1 MSGTRKETVMA
12 ESKAIKDYIYENKS
26 LVLATVD
33 EAGNPQIRHIGG
45 YTIDG
50 KDILFSTG
58 KDTDKTREIANNNN
72 VALLFQH
79 EGQQELKNVTLY
91 GKARKLDEEETKKAV
106 DLIKIRRPQL
116 RYTPEANIIYRVE
129 SESVKVLDFSK
140 EDKQVVFPASE
151 LA

>member
-1 MSGTRKETVMA
+1 M
-12 ESKAIKDYIYENKS
+12 
-26 LVLATVD
+26 VLATVD
-33 EAGNPQIRHIGG
+33 EAGKPQIRHIGG

-129 SESVKVLDFSK
+129 SESVKVLDFSN
-140 EDKQVVFPASE
+140 EERQVVFPASE

>member
-1 MSGTRKETVMA
+1 M
-12 ESKAIKDYIYENKS
+12 
-26 LVLATVD
+26 VLATVD

-140 EDKQVVFPASE
+140 EERQVVFPASE

>member
-1 MSGTRKETVMA
+1 MA

-33 EAGNPQIRHIGG
+33 EAGNPQLRHIGG

-58 KDTDKTREIANNNN
+58 KDTDKTKEIANNNN

-116 RYTPEANIIYRVE
+116 RYTSEANIIYRVE

-140 EDKQVVFPASE
+140 EERQVVFPASE

>member
-1 MSGTRKETVMA
+1 MA

-58 KDTDKTREIANNNN
+58 KDTDKTKEIANNNN

-140 EDKQVVFPASE
+140 EERQVVFPASE

>member
-1 MSGTRKETVMA
+1 MA

-33 EAGNPQIRHIGG
+33 EAGNPQLRHIGG

-58 KDTDKTREIANNNN
+58 KDTDKTKEIANNNN

-91 GKARKLDEEETKKAV
+91 GKARKLDDEETKKAV

-140 EDKQVVFPASE
+140 EERQVVFPASE

>member
-1 MSGTRKETVMA
+1 MA

>member
-1 MSGTRKETVMA
+1 M
-12 ESKAIKDYIYENKS
+12 
-26 LVLATVD
+26 ATVD
-33 EAGNPQIRHIGG
+33 EAGNPQLRHIGG

-58 KDTDKTREIANNNN
+58 KDTDKTKEIANNNN

-140 EDKQVVFPASE
+140 EERQVVFPASE

>member
-1 MSGTRKETVMA
+1 M
-12 ESKAIKDYIYENKS
+12 
-26 LVLATVD
+26 VLATVD
-33 EAGNPQIRHIGG
+33 EAGNPQLRHIGG

-79 EGQQELKNVTLY
+79 EGQQEIKNVTLY

-140 EDKQVVFPASE
+140 EERQVVFPASE

>member
-1 MSGTRKETVMA
+1 MA

-33 EAGNPQIRHIGG
+33 EAGNPQLRHIGG

-58 KDTDKTREIANNNN
+58 KDTDKTKEIANNNN

-79 EGQQELKNVTLY
+79 EGQQELKNITLY

-140 EDKQVVFPASE
+140 EERQVVFPASE

>member
-1 MSGTRKETVMA
+1 MA

-33 EAGNPQIRHIGG
+33 EAGNPQLRHIGG

-50 KDILFSTG
+50 KYILFSTG
-58 KDTDKTREIANNNN
+58 KDTDKTKEIANNNN

-106 DLIKIRRPQL
+106 DLIRIRRPQL

-140 EDKQVVFPASE
+140 EERQVVFPASE

>member
-1 MSGTRKETVMA
+1 M
-12 ESKAIKDYIYENKS
+12 
-26 LVLATVD
+26 VLATVD
-33 EAGNPQIRHIGG
+33 EAGKPQIRHIGG

-79 EGQQELKNVTLY
+79 EGQQALKNVTLY

-140 EDKQVVFPASE
+140 EERQVVFPASE

>member
-1 MSGTRKETVMA
+1 MA

-33 EAGNPQIRHIGG
+33 EAGNPQLRHIGG

-58 KDTDKTREIANNNN
+58 KDTDKTKEIANNNN

-140 EDKQVVFPASE
+140 EERQVVFPASE

>member
-1 MSGTRKETVMA
+1 MA

-91 GKARKLDEEETKKAV
+91 GKARKLNNEETVEAV
-106 DLIKIRRPQL
+106 ELIKKRRPQL

-140 EDKQVVFPASE
+140 EDRQVVFPASE

>member
-1 MSGTRKETVMA
+1 MA
-12 ESKAIKDYIYENKS
+12 ELKAIKDYIYENKS

-33 EAGNPQIRHIGG
+33 EAGKPQIRHIGG

-79 EGQQELKNVTLY
+79 EGQQALKNVTLY

-140 EDKQVVFPASE
+140 EERQVVFPASE

>member
-1 MSGTRKETVMA
+1 M
-12 ESKAIKDYIYENKS
+12 
-26 LVLATVD
+26 VLATVD
-33 EAGNPQIRHIGG
+33 EAGKPQIRHIGG

-140 EDKQVVFPASE
+140 EERQVVFPASE

>member
-1 MSGTRKETVMA
+1 M
-12 ESKAIKDYIYENKS
+12 
-26 LVLATVD
+26 ATVD
-33 EAGNPQIRHIGG
+33 EAGNPQLRHIGG

-58 KDTDKTREIANNNN
+58 KDTDKTKEIANNNN

-91 GKARKLDEEETKKAV
+91 GKARKLDDEETKKAV

-140 EDKQVVFPASE
+140 EERQVVFPASE